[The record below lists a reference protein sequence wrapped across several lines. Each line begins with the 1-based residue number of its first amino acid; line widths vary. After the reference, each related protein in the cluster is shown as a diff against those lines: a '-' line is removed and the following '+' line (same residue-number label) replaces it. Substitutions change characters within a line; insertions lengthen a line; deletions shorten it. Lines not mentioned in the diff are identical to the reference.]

1 MRQASVRACI
11 EKLAHLLRKQGVAP
25 QYLAVFRAGVEVLAN
40 LELIEFTHWSELSQ
54 LLDLQEVEL
63 NQQGTVQVATPL
75 IGKAGVAFLIYA
87 PIAEELESLEQRLV
101 ESATVTNLDNGTG
114 VDTTPQDVEPPE
126 QQAEMAKG
134 LIELSAGFVL
144 DRGPDR

>member
-1 MRQASVRACI
+1 M
-11 EKLAHLLRKQGVAP
+11 RKQGVAP
-25 QYLAVFRAGVEVLAN
+25 QYLAVLRAGVEVLAN
-40 LELIEFTHWSELSQ
+40 LELIEFTHWSKLSQ
-54 LLDLQEVEL
+54 LLDLLEVEL

-87 PIAEELESLEQRLV
+87 PIAEELESLEQRLK
-101 ESATVTNLDNGTG
+101 SITATNLDNGTG